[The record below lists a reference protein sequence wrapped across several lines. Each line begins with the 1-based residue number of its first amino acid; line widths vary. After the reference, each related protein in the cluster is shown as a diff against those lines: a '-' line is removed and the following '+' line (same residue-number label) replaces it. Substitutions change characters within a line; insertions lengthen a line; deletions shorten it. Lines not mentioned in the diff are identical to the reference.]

1 MYKNQKLENKM
12 KGDTEDSK
20 LKRQRNR
27 LDKLKNLKK
36 NEKGV
41 QKRKLIDTQGESN
54 IHLIKKCS

>member
-54 IHLIKKCS
+54 IHLIKKCN